1 MDNSVL
7 EAQQKRI
14 DQLFRVY
21 GGLRDELTALQRC
34 LVDKG
39 VVREM
44 ELLVHLHK
52 HRFAA
57 ARQASPVPLGVDA
70 KQLFDNL
77 NLISSTLSNGD
88 LASTRDL
95 RATSQSIQKAVN
107 NASPKLYAIGGVAVT
122 GALNSAER
130 YDPWRNQWETLPT
143 MNFRRAMHTSA
154 VIAGHLCICGGGAP
168 GSPIGRTMMHFKPG
182 SAKWAASPQMTTH
195 RVALAS
201 AVVRGHWYSCGG
213 WEDTYFGA
221 PRGDEVILRSAERFD
236 PAGSEGKGAWQAL
249 PDMITPRSFHSAVN
263 LEGRLLVCGGRN
275 RQGTLSSVECFDVIN
290 KEWAQMTFPAESN
303 TVVVETV
310 GRILRKSREVF
321 EGYTSPLGIGFI
333 VFGGGGYKPGH
344 GACAPATPGP
354 GSGPGGEVCPTSP
367 GRRLSAAG
375 LRDLRGGLD
384 HYWVDPCSNYGSS
397 NYSIHGLGCDRTSI
411 SGTGYAAQYAPV
423 VRDIFNDVST
433 CPRKNLLWFHN
444 LAWDHKIADKDGK
457 IVTLFELIN
466 RTHLEAVDEAKQMA
480 SDWESLHGLLDAE
493 RFDGVK
499 ARFAQQVNDAAAMCN
514 HIMGQYTRWG
524 GWAKPTTFYI

>member
-290 KEWAQMTFPAESN
+290 KEWAPMSPMLARRDSFIAATVQGKAYVAGGSIAQTQG
-303 TVVVETV
+303 VVVADSVECFDPSSNLWTAV
-310 GRILRKSREVF
+310 QPMLTPR
-321 EGYTSPLGIGFI
+321 
-333 VFGGGGYKPGH
+333 H
-344 GACAPATPGP
+344 GAAAAVIAGKLYIL
-354 GSGPGGEVCPTSP
+354 GG
-367 GRRLSAAG
+367 
-375 LRDLRGGLD
+375 
-384 HYWVDPCSNYGSS
+384 VDVNQEF
-397 NYSIHGLGCDRTSI
+397 LGT
-411 SGTGYAAQYAPV
+411 
-423 VRDIFNDVST
+423 
-433 CPRKNLLWFHN
+433 
-444 LAWDHKIADKDGK
+444 
-457 IVTLFELIN
+457 
-466 RTHLEAVDEAKQMA
+466 M
-480 SDWESLHGLLDAE
+480 E
-493 RFDGVK
+493 RFDPESGEWTSLPSMMSRRHFCS
-499 ARFAQQVNDAAAMCN
+499 ACASA
-514 HIMGQYTRWG
+514 
-524 GWAKPTTFYI
+524 

>member
-182 SAKWAASPQMTTH
+182 SGKWGTLPQMTTP
-195 RVALAS
+195 RTSLAS
-201 AVVRGHWYSCGG
+201 AVVRERLYVCGG
-213 WEDTYFGA
+213 MLQGKDAYIGP
-221 PRGDEVILRSAERFD
+221 PRKDDVILRSAECFD
-236 PAGSEGKGAWQAL
+236 PAGNGGEGAWEVL
-249 PDMITPRSFHSAVN
+249 PDMISSRCFHSAVN
-263 LEGRLLVCGGRN
+263 LEGQLLVCGGEPRLNSVERFDTINNKWAPMSPMLAPRN
-275 RQGTLSSVECFDVIN
+275 SFVAATVQGKVYVAGGSVISNGHWSFTNSVECFD
-290 KEWAQMTFPAESN
+290 PASN
-303 TVVVETV
+303 SWTAVQPMHTH
-310 GRILRKSREVF
+310 R
-321 EGYTSPLGIGFI
+321 
-333 VFGGGGYKPGH
+333 H
-344 GACAPATPGP
+344 GP
-354 GSGPGGEVCPTSP
+354 
-367 GRRLSAAG
+367 SAAVIAER
-375 LRDLRGGLD
+375 LYVLGGQMFPPFSRPI
-384 HYWVDPCSNYGSS
+384 VAERSMECFDPK
-397 NYSIHGLGCDRTSI
+397 
-411 SGTGYAAQYAPV
+411 SG
-423 VRDIFNDVST
+423 
-433 CPRKNLLWFHN
+433 
-444 LAWDHKIADKDGK
+444 
-457 IVTLFELIN
+457 E
-466 RTHLEAVDEAKQMA
+466 
-480 SDWESLHGLLDAE
+480 WESLPSM
-493 RFDGVK
+493 VK
-499 ARFAQQVNDAAAMCN
+499 GREFASSCA
-514 HIMGQYTRWG
+514 
-524 GWAKPTTFYI
+524 